1 MIKNHS
7 LEKNIVRL
15 YNCYVLS
22 QNQNDKL
29 SYKIKK
35 RLNKKIVELA
45 NDFIGGGK
53 GWLWNSPENEKTD
66 TDINSDTIGK
76 YIKNKLKDIITTII
90 QPIII
95 KSIDDNKDNL
105 KKIITDNIQSNIIKF
120 IDDYKDNFKKIIT
133 DDIQPLIIKSI
144 DDYKDNFKKII
155 TDNIQPIIIKAI
167 EDKKINITE
176 MIKERT
182 SNLAIRC
189 AKYTGVI

>member
-1 MIKNHS
+1 
-7 LEKNIVRL
+7 
-15 YNCYVLS
+15 LS

-95 KSIDDNKDNL
+95 KSIDDNKDNF